1 MTKKRYP
8 FWARARHHLNHSNM
22 GYWYHCWHSIYNGS
36 RLLWLFCTSII
47 HAFFPWAYKFHAA
60 HGVMRIY
67 EELKRMPHL
76 QEAQERIAQE
86 VKEEELKRQEEKL

>member
-1 MTKKRYP
+1 
-8 FWARARHHLNHSNM
+8 M
-22 GYWYHCWHSIYNGS
+22 GYWYHCWHSLYNGS
-36 RLLWLFCTSII
+36 RLLWLFVTSVI

-76 QEAQERIAQE
+76 REAQQRIAQE
-86 VKEEELKRQEEKL
+86 VEEQLKRQEEKL